1 MIAQERVVCVNI
13 IADMEISYLGGKSFK
28 LKNKNITLLIDPS
41 NGKEKADVV
50 VYSDERSAKPTIV
63 SVVRSEV
70 FEVNLEGEYEI
81 GGVGII
87 ADKFGQYRVS
97 YVFMD
102 GVRVGHLLASN
113 EKLSDK
119 QVEKLNDCD
128 VILVD
133 VACSS
138 EFIGPL
144 EPYIFIPMGEKDEV
158 ERFLSENKFATV
170 VRDLDKAKLDQDSL
184 PDETQVW
191 VLNA

>member
-1 MIAQERVVCVNI
+1 
-13 IADMEISYLGGKSFK
+13 MEINYLGGKSFR
-28 LKNKNITLLIDPS
+28 LKNKNVTLLIDPS

-50 VYSDERSAKPTIV
+50 VYSDERSVKPAIV

-70 FEVNLEGEYEI
+70 FEVNSEGEYEI

-87 ADKFGQYRVS
+87 ADKFGEHRVS

-133 VACSS
+133 ATCSN
-138 EFIGPL
+138 EFIGSL
-144 EPYIFIPMGEKDEV
+144 EPYIFIPMGVKDEV